1 MMEGPMVEDLD
12 RQNCL
17 ALLGQLRWGHLALT
31 LDAMPAIRS
40 VRFLLDEG
48 DIRFWVAKG
57 SRLQRA
63 VSGAVVAFHAEKID
77 EPAGEATSVQVRG
90 IAKPVGG
97 YGGGP
102 TLARRGLP
110 PWSGAP
116 KADELLQISTDDI
129 TGQRVRWLAG

>member
-12 RQNCL
+12 RQTCL
-17 ALLGQLRWGHLALT
+17 AILGQLRWGHLALT

-48 DIRFWVAKG
+48 DIHFWVAKG

-77 EPAGEATSVQVRG
+77 EPAGEAAAVQVRG

-97 YGGGP
+97 SGAGP
-102 TLARRGLP
+102 TYTRRGLP

-116 KADELLQISTDDI
+116 TADDLVRISTDDI